1 MNYDN
6 ELDRAIKE
14 KGGILE
20 LEIPNKWLGRG
31 AAIITAGWLASGI
44 YFVGPTGEGVETR
57 FGKYTAT
64 TTSGLHWHMPWPIEK
79 VTIPEVTNVRRLEVG
94 FKTVDQATKKFEK
107 VDLEAHMLTGD
118 ENIVDLEA
126 IVQYN
131 IVNARDYLF
140 NCRDVEGT
148 IKDAS
153 EAALRQVV
161 GDNGIDMAMTYGKTQ
176 IQDMSKLVLQN
187 IIKGYNCG
195 VQITAVQLQDVDP
208 PREVKKAFDD
218 VPKAKEDRDKSVN
231 IAQAYSNDVIPKAR
245 GEAAQMIEQ
254 AKGYKAQQIEKAKG
268 DTNRFTQILTE
279 YRKAPEITAQRMYI
293 DTMQTVYP
301 NMDVTFI
308 DGKLGSVL
316 PVLGLNK
323 TEKLEKIIKGG
334 QK

>member
-1 MNYDN
+1 
-6 ELDRAIKE
+6 
-14 KGGILE
+14 
-20 LEIPNKWLGRG
+20 
-31 AAIITAGWLASGI
+31 
-44 YFVGPTGEGVETR
+44 
-57 FGKYTAT
+57 
-64 TTSGLHWHMPWPIEK
+64 MPWPIEK

-176 IQDMSKLVLQN
+176 IQDMSKLVLQK
-187 IIKGYNCG
+187 IIKEYNCG